1 MKAIQKMMFLISV
14 IVIGSLLFISQ
25 GYSQNLNDAEAEK
38 ISLKKQASLP
48 SETVNPS
55 NFNADNFINILNETF
70 SKGEGSQRSKRSAW
84 YSTDS
89 KDLSPLIGTTWIIGY
104 KIGSSF
110 FSDAL
115 TFGTQVVKT
124 SSGYVALS
132 VSNKNGETGSV
143 FYSDLVQGGRGF
155 ATVIDRTSI
164 ISFYSF
170 KINDNMADGVYDFK
184 DVATGDYT
192 DMYSLIG
199 VKWGSDSGTANCVSM
214 ESNLDL
220 NVPCLSLSGN
230 KYGFVLN
237 HVTSSTYPFGYYWKL
252 DVNSITQ
259 K

>member
-14 IVIGSLLFISQ
+14 IVIGSLLFINQ

-38 ISLKKQASLP
+38 ISLQKQASLP
-48 SETVNPS
+48 SETINPPK
-55 NFNADNFINILNETF
+55 FNADNFINILNETF

-124 SSGYVALS
+124 SSGYVALI
-132 VSNKNGETGSV
+132 VSDKNGESGSV
-143 FYSDLVQGGRGF
+143 FYSDLLQGGRGF
-155 ATVIDRTSI
+155 STVIDRTSI

-170 KINDNMADGVYDFK
+170 KINDNMADGVYNFK

-199 VKWGSDSGTANCVSM
+199 VKWGSYSGTGSCVSIGFKC
-214 ESNLDL
+214 
-220 NVPCLSLSGN
+220 PLSVF
-230 KYGFVLN
+230 KRE
-237 HVTSSTYPFGYYWKL
+237 
-252 DVNSITQ
+252 
-259 K
+259 